1 MNKNDLHL
9 LVQSKC
15 HRVPLRATHEEI
27 TNPTGILAYEYSKIM
42 KDMKEYEERYQ
53 YLKSLSI
60 EEYDG
65 PLGESYLMKRCSE
78 EDIFKLESKIKYLT
92 YILNKVKNYG

>member
-42 KDMKEYEERYQ
+42 KEVRMEQYEERYQ
-53 YLKSLSI
+53 YLNSLSI
-60 EEYDG
+60 EEYDK
-65 PLGESYLMKRCSE
+65 ETSE
-78 EDIFKLESKIKYLT
+78 KEQEEFCEYQAKYHPDEVIYYQT
-92 YILNKVKNYG
+92 HNPD

>member
-27 TNPTGILAYEYSKIM
+27 TNPTGIIAEEYSKIM

-60 EEYDG
+60 EEYDKETS
-65 PLGESYLMKRCSE
+65 LE
-78 EDIFKLESKIKYLT
+78 EQKKFCEYQRKYHPDEVYIFKHITQIKS
-92 YILNKVKNYG
+92 IKH

>member
-42 KDMKEYEERYQ
+42 KEVRMEQYEEDR
-53 YLKSLSI
+53 KS
-60 EEYDG
+60 
-65 PLGESYLMKRCSE
+65 
-78 EDIFKLESKIKYLT
+78 
-92 YILNKVKNYG
+92 VV

>member
-42 KDMKEYEERYQ
+42 KEVRMEQYEDRYQ

-60 EEYDG
+60 EEYNMETT
-65 PLGESYLMKRCSE
+65 LE
-78 EDIFKLESKIKYLT
+78 EQKEFCEYQRKYHPDEVVYFQT
-92 YILNKVKNYG
+92 HNPD

>member
-42 KDMKEYEERYQ
+42 KEVRMEQYEDRYQ

-60 EEYDG
+60 EEYD
-65 PLGESYLMKRCSE
+65 MKTTLE
-78 EDIFKLESKIKYLT
+78 EQKEFCEYQRKYHPDEVVYFQT
-92 YILNKVKNYG
+92 HNPD

>member
-42 KDMKEYEERYQ
+42 KDMKEYEERRA
-53 YLKSLSI
+53 KARRLSRM
-60 EEYDG
+60 
-65 PLGESYLMKRCSE
+65 SNTKR
-78 EDIFKLESKIKYLT
+78 FL
-92 YILNKVKNYG
+92 

>member
-42 KDMKEYEERYQ
+42 KDMKDAGLFKSREEAERN
-53 YLKSLSI
+53 
-60 EEYDG
+60 
-65 PLGESYLMKRCSE
+65 CT
-78 EDIFKLESKIKYLT
+78 EDYAPVMVEFEI
-92 YILNKVKNYG
+92 

>member
-27 TNPTGILAYEYSKIM
+27 TNPTGILAYEYSEIM

-60 EEYDG
+60 EEYDKETS
-65 PLGESYLMKRCSE
+65 LE
-78 EDIFKLESKIKYLT
+78 EQKKFCEYQQKYHPDEVIYVQT
-92 YILNKVKNYG
+92 HDCNDQQKT

>member
-60 EEYDG
+60 EEYDKETS
-65 PLGESYLMKRCSE
+65 LEEQKKFCEYQQKYHQMK
-78 EDIFKLESKIKYLT
+78 
-92 YILNKVKNYG
+92 

>member
-60 EEYDG
+60 EEYDKETS
-65 PLGESYLMKRCSE
+65 LE
-78 EDIFKLESKIKYLT
+78 EQKKFCQ
-92 YILNKVKNYG
+92 NKKTNGLC